1 MSRPPSDT
9 PVTSSAAFPRPARLL
24 TPADYHRVFAKGRR
38 FNSPHLQLIAR
49 IRESDSS
56 DGGVVRGLVSARLGL
71 TVAKRVAKRAVD
83 RNRIKRIARDSF
95 RHHREQLA
103 GLDLVLVARGGVTD
117 LQRGALREALE
128 SLWQRAETL
137 KPAPLPV
144 KLAPPDDSST
154 APSVTAV
161 PREPSS

>member
-1 MSRPPSDT
+1 MSRSPSDT

-24 TPADYHRVFAKGRR
+24 TPADYQRVFAKGRR
-38 FNSPHLQLIAR
+38 YNSSHLQLIAR
-49 IRESDSS
+49 IRESDSPER
-56 DGGVVRGLVSARLGL
+56 GGVCACMPARLGL

-103 GLDLVLVARGGVTD
+103 GLDLVLVARGGIAE
-117 LQRGALREALE
+117 LSRGALRETLE
-128 SLWQRAETL
+128 ALWQRAETL